1 MDHVDLHSLPDYI
14 VTLNFLARV
23 AVPLSLLAVI
33 WLAVRRSSLA
43 PEQRTRTGWVLS
55 ATLLGWFAVAWLL
68 GHANV
73 FSVGTNDLPRIE
85 LPLLI
90 PIVAGLALMLGTQT
104 GRAVVAAT
112 PQSWLVG
119 LQVYRALGFMFLVLW
134 AQGKMPGEFALPAG
148 IGDIIVGVTA
158 PFVAWLNARNAPS
171 AAAVTR
177 LWNVFGIADLV
188 VAVTTGF
195 LTSPS
200 PLQMLAFDRPNLL
213 ITEYPIVMVPAFL
226 VPVSI
231 ILHGL
236 SLWKLPRL
244 ACSARSEASPAHA

>member
-1 MDHVDLHSLPDYI
+1 MDQTALHTLPDYI
-14 VTLNFLARV
+14 VTLNLLARA
-23 AVPLSLLAVI
+23 AVPLSLLGVV
-33 WLAVRRSSLA
+33 WLAIRRSDLTA
-43 PEQRTRTGWVLS
+43 RQGAKTGAAIS

-68 GHANV
+68 SQRNV
-73 FSVGTNDLPRIE
+73 FSVGVNELPRIE

-90 PIVAGLALMLGTQT
+90 PIVAGLALMLRTES

-134 AQGKMPGEFALPAG
+134 AQGKLPGEFALPAG

-177 LWNVFGIADLV
+177 LWNIFGIADLV

-236 SLWKLPRL
+236 SLWKLPPL
-244 ACSARSEASPAHA
+244 ACSARSDASRAHA